1 MNIILFNTAEIE
13 GNDSPY
19 TIKLSLQDKRGQ
31 HIIKVLHKKEGD
43 KFLAGVINTSK
54 GECQIVK
61 IEAKVMTLI
70 YFVRQVVEKDFIGE
84 GEGKE
89 REEKKESF
97 IYPSKF
103 LKIVLGLVR
112 PIQLKRVL
120 KDCATMGVSDISLI
134 KTELGESSY
143 AESSLLTP
151 EKIEEYLV
159 EGAMQGGRVY
169 LPKVRVYGGLEEYI
183 SKNSIESK
191 NYSIKSN
198 NSIGEI
204 KVVLDNKE
212 ELEHFDCY
220 IERIKKDAHSVTLF
234 IGSERGWSENEREVF
249 RKSKIK
255 FCTLGKSILRSE
267 TCLTVAAG
275 GVLMKFGLL

>member
-61 IEAKVMTLI
+61 IEKKAMTLI
-70 YFVRQVVEKDFIGE
+70 YLVRQVVEKDFIGE

-120 KDCATMGVSDISLI
+120 KDCATMGVSDISLV

-151 EKIEEYLV
+151 LKIEEYLV

-183 SKNSIESK
+183 SKNSI
-191 NYSIKSN
+191 
-198 NSIGEI
+198 NSINEGKNSIRGI
-204 KVVLDNKE
+204 KIALDNKK

-255 FCTLGKSILRSE
+255 SCTLGKSILRSE